1 VAGDE
6 PVRRLTALLAAVSGS
21 ADESAALADGTRRIA
36 AALGGA
42 LVAVI
47 DGDRVVA
54 CAGVGASSC
63 SEAVLAAPDGTRTPP
78 LSRFAL
84 APGLTL
90 IAGRDGGPLQPDE
103 VVTLSDLAR
112 GFSMALRTVRVVGR
126 ERALREA
133 SDRQSE
139 ERAALLGSLA
149 ERSKLLERLI
159 RIQRSISHRAPP
171 EEVFA
176 AITAG
181 ASELLGLDVVGLR
194 LLDPE
199 DPDTLVLISSFGI
212 PDETVAAIRR
222 SPRGRGASGRAFERG
237 RLVVVD
243 DYSRRPHVHEVYARE
258 GLAAAMAAP
267 VHERGRV
274 VGSLSV
280 ASHEAGRRF
289 RAVEQEA
296 LLAFAEHAS
305 LALSDA
311 LTVAELRAA
320 QDARELFLA
329 GVSHELKTPLTVIM
343 GTLRTLERRG
353 DALPAAI
360 RDGLLAAAFER
371 GRDLERLIDRLLQ
384 GARAQLA
391 SQPCR
396 VSLPELLASAVDG
409 FGISQ
414 RLVVEPVPDAEVVLD
429 AGAVR
434 TILGILLENAA
445 SHAPSGSEVR
455 VVTRLDDDGVG
466 IVVLSEGALPAELTE
481 RELFEPFR
489 RGASARRSGVGLG
502 LSIAARLATAAGG
515 RMTASSGSGRVVFTL
530 LVPDAGSG

>member
-1 VAGDE
+1 MESDG
-6 PVRRLTALLAAVSGS
+6 PVHRLTALLAAVSGS
-21 ADESAALADGTRRIA
+21 ADESTALADGTRRIA
-36 AALGGA
+36 AALGHA
-42 LVAVI
+42 FVAVV

-54 CAGVGASSC
+54 RAGVGASGFPDP
-63 SEAVLAAPDGTRTPP
+63 VLTAPAGGGGPR
-78 LSRFAL
+78 LCRFAL

-90 IAGRDGGPLQPDE
+90 IAGRDGGALEGDE
-103 VVTLSDLAR
+103 VVVLTDLAR
-112 GFSMALRTVRVVGR
+112 GFAMALRSARMVGR
-126 ERALREA
+126 ERTLRED
-133 SDRQSE
+133 SERQSE
-139 ERAALLGSLA
+139 ERAALLAALA

-181 ASELLGLDVVGLR
+181 ASELLGLGVVGLR

-222 SPRGRGASGRAFERG
+222 SPRGNGASGRAFEQG
-237 RLVVVD
+237 RLVVLD
-243 DYSRRPHVHEVYARE
+243 EYASAPQVHEVYARE
-258 GLAAAMAAP
+258 GLASAMAAP

-280 ASHEAGRRF
+280 ASYEPGRRF
-289 RAVEQEA
+289 SPIEQEA

-353 DALPAAI
+353 DALSAEV
-360 RDGLLAAAFER
+360 REGLLAAAFER

-391 SQPCR
+391 SQPVR
-396 VSLPELLASAVDG
+396 VSLPELVSAAVDG
-409 FGISQ
+409 FAASQ
-414 RLVVEPVPDAEVVLD
+414 RLVVEPVPEAEVVLD
-429 AGAVR
+429 AHAVR
-434 TILGILLENAA
+434 SILGILLENAT
-445 SHAPSGSEVR
+445 SHAAPGSEVR
-455 VVTRLDDDGVG
+455 VVTRLEGGEVSIG
-466 IVVLSEGALPAELTE
+466 VLSAGTLPAELTE

-489 RGASARRSGVGLG
+489 RGAAAHGPGVGLG
-502 LSIAARLATAAGG
+502 LSIAARLATSAGG
-515 RMTASSGSGRVVFTL
+515 RMTAGSGSGRVAFTL
-530 LVPDAGSG
+530 RLPDAGG